1 MRVQTSHDT
10 FGKADGGSR
19 PEGSSRGPAGDLS
32 ALQEGRRVLVVE
44 NDFMLADD
52 LRRDLERE
60 GADVMGP
67 VASVAEALDLLRS
80 EPSPDA
86 AILDVF
92 LDDEVSYS
100 VADILRGRGI
110 PFVFAINR
118 LGWMIP
124 QTYADVPR
132 VEKPV
137 DTRRLAR
144 ALASCPASIEAQE

>member
-10 FGKADGGSR
+10 GGKADGGFC
-19 PEGSSRGPAGDLS
+19 PDGAPRGPVGDLC
-32 ALQEGRRVLVVE
+32 ALQKGCRVLVVE

-52 LRRDLERE
+52 LRRDLERQ

-67 VASVAEALDLLRS
+67 VASVAEALDLLWI

-100 VADILRGRGI
+100 IADILRGRGI

-118 LGWMIP
+118 LAWMIP
-124 QTYADVPR
+124 HAYADVPR
-132 VEKPV
+132 LEKPV
-137 DTRRLAR
+137 DMRRLTQ
-144 ALASCPASIEAQE
+144 ALASRPADIEAQE